1 MNTKAVRIH
10 GKMDL
15 RLDDVVLPEVGPD
28 DVQVKIVCDSVCMS
42 TYKAAIEGEDHKR
55 VPNDVAQNPTMV
67 GHEFCGQIVAV
78 GENWKHKYK
87 AGDNFSIQ
95 PAHFYKGSQLA
106 PGYSY
111 KYCGGSSQ
119 YANVPIETLLADC
132 LLPYNSD
139 TYYYGSLA
147 EPLSCVIGT
156 FHAMYHTKAGSY
168 IHDMGIKEGGK
179 MALLASVGPM
189 GLGAIDYAIHC
200 DRKPGLLVVTDI
212 DDARLK
218 RAASIYTVEE
228 AAANG
233 VELHYV
239 NTRMENATQYLRDL
253 TGGTG
258 YDDVVCFA
266 PVRPLI
272 EQADDILGFDGCL
285 NFFAG
290 PTDTQFKANFNWYN
304 VHYLYTHVVGTSG
317 GNTDDMKEAI
327 RMMNEGKLNPSA
339 LVTHIGGLNAV
350 VDTVLNLP
358 KIPGGKKLIY
368 NHIDLPL
375 TAIDDFEEAGKTN
388 PLFAE
393 LDKLCKAHNGL
404 WNDEAEAY
412 LLANA
417 PKI

>member
-1 MNTKAVRIH
+1 MKMKAVLLH
-10 GKMDL
+10 GKNDI
-15 RLDDVVLPEVGPD
+15 RLEEVTLPEVGPD
-28 DVQVKIVCDSVCMS
+28 DVQIRVVSDSVCMS
-42 TYKAAIEGEDHKR
+42 TYKAVLEGEDHKR
-55 VPNDVAQNPTMV
+55 VPNDISEKPTIV
-67 GHEFCGQIVAV
+67 GHEFCGDIIAV

-87 AGDNFSIQ
+87 VGDKFVVQ
-95 PAHFYKGSQLA
+95 PAHFYKGSQEA

-111 KYCGGSSQ
+111 QYCGGNAQ
-119 YANVPIETLLADC
+119 YGNTPMEILVMDC

-156 FHAMYHTKAGSY
+156 FHAMYHVRPGSY
-168 IHDMGIKEGGK
+168 VHDMGIKEGGK
-179 MALLASVGPM
+179 MAMLASVGPM
-189 GLGAIDYAIHC
+189 GLAAIDYALHC
-200 DRKPGLLVVTDI
+200 DRRPSLLVVTDI
-212 DDARLK
+212 DEARLK

-228 AAANG
+228 AAKNG

-239 NTRMENATQYLRDL
+239 NTRMENATEYLRSL
-253 TGGTG
+253 SGGTG
-258 YDDVVCFA
+258 YDDVICFA
-266 PVRPLI
+266 PVKPVI
-272 EQADDILGFDGCL
+272 EQADDILGFNGCL

-290 PTDTQFKANFNWYN
+290 PTDSQFKAPFNWYN

-317 GNTDDMKEAI
+317 GNTDDMREAI
-327 RMMNEGKLNPSA
+327 EMMNAGKLNPSA

-375 TAIDDFEEAGKTN
+375 AAIDDFEELGKTD
-388 PLFAE
+388 PMFAE
-393 LDKLCKAHNGL
+393 LDRLCKANNGL
-404 WNDEAEAY
+404 WNPEAEKY

-417 PKI
+417 KKI

>member
-15 RLDDVVLPEVGPD
+15 SLDDVVLPEVGPD

-168 IHDMGIKEGGK
+168 VHDMGIKEGGK

-258 YDDVVCFA
+258 YDVVVCFA